1 MQSNWLHTEAWRLAF
16 AEIDIGLEK
25 EDERRQIGKGGY
37 KLIRFMCRGGRKQV
51 EEPLKA
57 YRKHIFQAE
66 FLPQVKALPQAREF
80 LARVKAAGIRVAL
93 ASSAD
98 KDELQ
103 IYKIVGMEELVDEET
118 SADDA
123 DRSKPYPDIFQA
135 ALERLKLATKKCME
149 LGIRRMTRRRLG
161 RGGCKRL
168 A

>member
-1 MQSNWLHTEAWRLAF
+1 M
-16 AEIDIGLEK
+16 
-25 EDERRQIGKGGY
+25 
-37 KLIRFMCRGGRKQV
+37 

-80 LARVKAAGIRVAL
+80 LVRVKAAGIRVAL

-149 LGIRRMTRRRLG
+149 LGLRRMTRRRLG

>member
-1 MQSNWLHTEAWRLAF
+1 
-16 AEIDIGLEK
+16 
-25 EDERRQIGKGGY
+25 
-37 KLIRFMCRGGRKQV
+37 
-51 EEPLKA
+51 
-57 YRKHIFQAE
+57 
-66 FLPQVKALPQAREF
+66 
-80 LARVKAAGIRVAL
+80 
-93 ASSAD
+93 
-98 KDELQ
+98 LQ